1 VIADFLSSILPVYP
15 LFENWNRPS
24 QKSVRRAEH
33 DESLSDGKKLK
44 IIVIDDE
51 EIIAATVVEIL
62 NEEGFEAIAVSDG
75 ATAIELAKHLQPNV
89 VLSDVVMPGLDGV
102 ETGIRLREIVP
113 NCRIILFS
121 GQAATV
127 DLLEKARLEGHQFDI
142 LAKPVKPEQLITVI
156 RATPRYRA

>member
-1 VIADFLSSILPVYP
+1 MIADFLSSILPVYP
-15 LFENWNRPS
+15 LFENPKRSLQNPGGS
-24 QKSVRRAEH
+24 AEH
-33 DESLSDGKKLK
+33 RERLGEGKKLK

-75 ATAIELAKHLQPNV
+75 PTAIELAKHLQPNV
-89 VLSDVVMPGLDGV
+89 VLSDVVMPGLNGV

-113 NCRIILFS
+113 KCRIILFS

-127 DLLEKARLEGHQFDI
+127 DLLEKARLQGHQFDI

-156 RATPRYRA
+156 RAAPRYRA